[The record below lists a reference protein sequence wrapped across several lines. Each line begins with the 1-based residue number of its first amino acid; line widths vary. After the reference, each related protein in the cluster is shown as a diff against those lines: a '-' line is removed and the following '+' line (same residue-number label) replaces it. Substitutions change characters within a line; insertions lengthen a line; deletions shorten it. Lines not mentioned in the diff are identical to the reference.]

1 MALSTQG
8 GAPSHNCA
16 SSSAESAGCAGHLPF
31 EGRSKEE
38 IKAAISAGIM
48 RPFPPAM
55 SPACVSFVS
64 AMLIRDTQ
72 QRPSAKQLL
81 QHPIVIT
88 YLRTLLP
95 AQQQLAAAA
104 LATSAAPSD
113 SVSSLHGTSAMPRPL
128 FTAKRPAQGTWQC
141 S

>member
-1 MALSTQG
+1 
-8 GAPSHNCA
+8 
-16 SSSAESAGCAGHLPF
+16 
-31 EGRSKEE
+31 
-38 IKAAISAGIM
+38 
-48 RPFPPAM
+48 M

-64 AMLIRDTQ
+64 AMLIRDRQ

-113 SVSSLHGTSAMPRPL
+113 SVSSLHGTSAMPLTRTLGHQPL
-128 FTAKRPAQGTWQC
+128 RLQEEESKGNVRIRR
-141 S
+141 